1 MGLSSPTP
9 SVVHLLTIFRQISA
23 GELRI
28 PAFQREFVWKN
39 AQIIELLE
47 SVKLG
52 YPVGSVLLWYVE
64 SKILKIASGSRNS
77 FPEIDE
83 KYPTTFILDGM
94 QRLSS
99 LYGVFHYGE
108 TTNDARFDVWFD
120 LDAEEFFHKDEPYS
134 DLIQRAIPLA
144 ALFVPKKL
152 LAHQAELSRYND
164 GDVLIDKLV
173 QLQAAFQDYMIPI
186 VQIRGDDIRPI
197 VNIFERVNSTGT
209 TLGRVDF
216 MRAITWDQAFDLAEA
231 LDETKAYLEEN
242 GFGISEE
249 TIIKCVAI
257 QLGIDPSGDALL
269 SLRNHAP
276 SELNAA
282 FVTFRDNF
290 LRVIQYSRDYLQIF
304 SADYIPYEGQ
314 ILVLFKAVGLGEAGD
329 KDQLEQ
335 LRRWF
340 WATSFNESLRGKPD
354 HYVSRAVSDWQ
365 AVISGR
371 VRGLEPRLRLATVD
385 FVERRLIRG
394 KSLSTAYA
402 CMFAVN
408 EARSLMDDGLDLEP
422 YFYLND
428 GDTSVFHNIIP
439 LAELR
444 EGGFAAAGTSGK
456 VFANLVVNLVSP
468 NLLQPDSIRKRIFD
482 LADHGEWEILGS
494 QFIDKAAVNCLRNGD
509 QEEFLW
515 HRADLMHN
523 AALRMVG

>member
-39 AQIIELLE
+39 SQIIELLE

-52 YPVGSVLLWYVE
+52 YPVGSLLLWYVE
-64 SKILKIASGSRNS
+64 SKILKIASGTRNS
-77 FPEIDE
+77 FPDLDE
-83 KYPTTFILDGM
+83 RYPTTFILDGM

-108 TTNDARFDVWFD
+108 TTDDARFNVWFD
-120 LDAEEFFHKDEPYS
+120 LDSEEFFHKGEPYS

-144 ALFVPKKL
+144 ALFAPKKL
-152 LAHQAELSRYND
+152 LAHQAEMSLHRD

-173 QLQAAFQDYMIPI
+173 QLQAAFQDYMIPV

-197 VNIFERVNSTGT
+197 VSIFERVNSTGT

-231 LDETKAYLEEN
+231 LDETQAYLEQN
-242 GFGISEE
+242 SFATAEE
-249 TIIKCVAI
+249 TVIKCVAI
-257 QLGIDPSGDALL
+257 QLGIDPSGDTLL
-269 SLRNHAP
+269 SLRHQP
-276 SELNAA
+276 PEVLKVA
-282 FVTFRDNF
+282 FKEFRDHF
-290 LRVIQYSRDYLQIF
+290 GRVIHYAREYLHIF

-314 ILVLFKAVGLGEAGD
+314 TLVLFKAVGLAEARQS
-329 KDQLEQ
+329 DQLQQ

-371 VRGLEPRLRLATVD
+371 VRGLEPRLRLAVVD

-394 KSLSTAYA
+394 KALSTAFS

-408 EARSLMDDGLDLEP
+408 GARSLTDDNVELEP
-422 YFYLND
+422 YFYLNE
-428 GDTSVFHNIIP
+428 GDTSVFHNVIP

-444 EGGFAAAGTSGK
+444 DGGFAASGTSGK
-456 VFANLVVNLVSP
+456 VFANLVVNLGTS
-468 NLLQPDSIRKRIFD
+468 NLLQPDSLRSRILQ
-482 LADHGEWEILGS
+482 LADNDRWDILNS
-494 QFIDKAAVNCLRNGD
+494 QFLDQIAVACLQNED
-509 QEEFLW
+509 HEDFLY
-515 HRADLMHN
+515 HRAGLMHDS
-523 AALRMVG
+523 ALKMVS